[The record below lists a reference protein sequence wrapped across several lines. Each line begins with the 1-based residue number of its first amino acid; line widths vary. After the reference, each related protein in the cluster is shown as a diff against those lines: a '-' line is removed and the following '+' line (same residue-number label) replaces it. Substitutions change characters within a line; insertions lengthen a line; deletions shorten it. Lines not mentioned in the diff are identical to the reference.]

1 MLELIGANL
10 ETILQSTLRLAAP
23 FLLASAGGLFSD
35 LAGVSSIEMEA
46 ILLFGAF
53 AGFVGAFFSGNL
65 YIGMLLAIIAGILI
79 CSIYS
84 YLVVGIG
91 ARAALVGTALVL
103 FATGFT
109 SFFNRALFGVSTE
122 VVTVTSLTSL
132 NIPLLSE
139 IPFIGPIL
147 FQQNILVYIAFLLI
161 IAQYFFFY
169 KTMLGLEWRAVGEN
183 PVSADTAGLPVR
195 RYRYI
200 AVLITGAI
208 VGLAGAYLSIVSSN
222 VFVEKM
228 SSEKGYA
235 AFAIII
241 LGRYTP
247 IGALLGCLLYGFAD
261 ALQFSLQAAGVEIP
275 NQFLLMLPY
284 VFTLIVMTISGRG
297 NAPQGHGKFFAKKQ
311 SGGGKRRAAGAL
323 PGVRKA

>member
-10 ETILQSTLRLAAP
+10 ETVLQSTLRLAAP

-65 YIGMLLAIIAGILI
+65 YIGMLLAIVAGVLI
-79 CSIYS
+79 CAIYS
-84 YLVVGIG
+84 YLVVGLG
-91 ARAALVGTALVL
+91 ARSALVGTALVL

-109 SFFNRALFGVSTE
+109 GFFNRALFGVSTD
-122 VVTVTSLTSL
+122 VVTVTSLTGL
-132 NIPLLSE
+132 NIPFLSE

-161 IAQYFFFY
+161 LAQYFFYY

-183 PVSADTAGLPVR
+183 PDSADTAGLPVR
-195 RYRYI
+195 RYRHI

-247 IGALLGCLLYGFAD
+247 FGALLGCLLFGFAD
-261 ALQFSLQAAGVEIP
+261 ALQFSLQATGIEIP

-284 VFTLIVMTISGRG
+284 VFTLVVMCISGRG
-297 NAPQGHGKFFAKKQ
+297 NAPQGHGKYFAKKQ
-311 SGGGKRRAAGAL
+311 TSRARHRTVAALSSAKRG
-323 PGVRKA
+323 